1 MPPEPK
7 TTEEKLRELDRNI
20 ARQETAIAPL
30 TPAISPARPE
40 RSVIG
45 PMERLGRKILA
56 VAITIWFALMAAL
69 IILQQGIDD
78 PMGLAGILAFGGF
91 VCFENV
97 GCFQNGGSRR
107 NDRQLLGSPPARL
120 ISFTPSSS
128 TVRYGL
134 VIAFNGSDG
143 SANRSR

>member
-30 TPAISPARPE
+30 TPSISPARPE

-69 IILQQGIDD
+69 IILQQGIED
-78 PMGLAGILAFGGF
+78 PMGLAGILAFGAF
-91 VCFENV
+91 VCFLIYHMAL
-97 GCFQNGGSRR
+97 FQW
-107 NDRQLLGSPPARL
+107 A
-120 ISFTPSSS
+120 
-128 TVRYGL
+128 L
-134 VIAFNGSDG
+134 VKEVAGWFGRGRKTDQVQQ
-143 SANRSR
+143 RDD